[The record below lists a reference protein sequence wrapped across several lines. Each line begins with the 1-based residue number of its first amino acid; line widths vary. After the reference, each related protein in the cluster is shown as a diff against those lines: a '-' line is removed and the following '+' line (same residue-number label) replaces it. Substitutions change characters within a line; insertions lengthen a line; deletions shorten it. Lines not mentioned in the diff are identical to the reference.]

1 MTPNPAP
8 DEAEPPATCGR
19 IAPRELETAR
29 RAGVQ
34 LLSMLG
40 HELRNPL
47 NALVT
52 SAEVLRSAP
61 PGSAVAESARA
72 VIARQTRKLSDMV
85 DRVLEI
91 GHVMTD
97 DVALSIEPTELRAA
111 LQAAMSAAT
120 PQADASG
127 HALALDAPAPIRVN
141 ADPVRV
147 VQVMSQLLGNALRH
161 TPAGT
166 AVVVSLRR
174 DDGDAVISV
183 RDTGP
188 GIDAA
193 VLPHVFDPFAP
204 SRRVVDRTGGG
215 LGVGLALAR
224 RLVEL
229 QDGSITVAS
238 SPGRTVF
245 EWRMPALDP

>member
-1 MTPNPAP
+1 M
-8 DEAEPPATCGR
+8 
-19 IAPRELETAR
+19 
-29 RAGVQ
+29 
-34 LLSMLG
+34 LSMLA

-85 DRVLEI
+85 DRVLEV
-91 GHVMTD
+91 GHMMND
-97 DVALSIEPTELRAA
+97 DLTLSIQPTE
-111 LQAAMSAAT
+111 LQAAMQAAVSAAT
-120 PQADASG
+120 PQAVASG
-127 HALALDAPAPIRVN
+127 HPLALDAPAPIRVK

-147 VQVMSQLLGNALRH
+147 AQVMSQLLANALRH

-166 AVVVSLRR
+166 SVVMALRR
-174 DDGDAVISV
+174 DGGDAVIGV

-193 VLPHVFDPFAP
+193 LLQHLFEPFAQG
-204 SRRVVDRTGGG
+204 RRWADRTGGG

-238 SPGRTVF
+238 SPGGTVV